1 MYKIIKHMTVRHEV
15 KGQLAKLLATEDL
28 IVESKKVETACF
40 NVHTRVL
47 TLPMWDKASNNVY
60 DALVGHEVGHAL
72 FTPDSN
78 WFEEIDIPM
87 GIVNVV
93 EDARIEKMMKRK
105 YAGLSKTFYS
115 GYHELS
121 DSDFF
126 KIQGKNLNTFNFADR
141 VNLYYKIGNYNDIPL
156 KNDREK
162 ELLSMVGATETF
174 EDVLDVSKLLHEYC
188 KQEIEDMKKEL
199 EQKMEEEEQAQ
210 MFGGSGSG
218 LGGSSDENSDEE
230 INSDTQYQVVDA
242 EEEDDESDFEDQ
254 PSSNI
259 SISQIPAAELDAA
272 IQKIEGGEGGIE
284 ISSATALDRSI
295 QNLNKSDSVQNEYFE
310 LPQVNTGHIIIDNA
324 HIHKCIEIEWS
335 EQIKNKKTHQYLE
348 SEYDPSK
355 YVLESLNDAKKD
367 FKDFKKSAQKE
378 VNYLVKEFEM
388 KKSASAYARAATSRT
403 GVLDTTKLHTYK
415 YNEDLFKKVT
425 VLPDG
430 KNHGLVFILDW
441 SGSMNSVMLDTVKQL
456 YNLIWFC
463 RKIQVP
469 FEVYAFTNCYPN
481 PNTKTSYEVKEGVAQ
496 IDGSFSLMNLLTH
509 KVNTKTLESQMENIY
524 LIAKALAWQY
534 TNYYNIPLGMGLS
547 GTPLNETL
555 VCLHEIL
562 PQFKKDNQVEKVQC
576 VILTDGEAHPL
587 RFHHEFSH
595 RWGEEC
601 EKYMGTSYIGEN
613 CILRDRKT
621 GNTYAFDDNSFTM
634 TDVLLQN
641 LRDKFTDVNFIGFR
655 ILPPREA
662 SYFAKRYVEYGD
674 ELEKIMKVWRKE
686 KSFAIK
692 KSGYHVYFGLS
703 ASALDS
709 DDSFEVK
716 EDATKTDI
724 KKAFFKS
731 LKGKKMNKKILSEFI
746 EFVA

>member
-1 MYKIIKHMTVRHEV
+1 MTVRHEV

-230 INSDTQYQVVDA
+230 INNDTQYQVVDA

-335 EQIKNKKTHQYLE
+335 EQIANKKTHQYLE

-355 YVLESLNDAKKD
+355 YVIESLNDAKKD

-524 LIAKALAWQY
+524 LIAKALAWGY

-709 DDSFEVK
+709 DDTFEVK

>member
-1 MYKIIKHMTVRHEV
+1 MTVRHEV

-218 LGGSSDENSDEE
+218 LGGSSDESSDEE
-230 INSDTQYQVVDA
+230 INNDTQYQVVDA
-242 EEEDDESDFEDQ
+242 EEDDESDFEDQ

-524 LIAKALAWQY
+524 LIAKALAWNY

-709 DDSFEVK
+709 DDTFEVK

>member
-1 MYKIIKHMTVRHEV
+1 MTVRHEV

-28 IVESKKVETACF
+28 IVESKKVDTACF

-230 INSDTQYQVVDA
+230 INNDTQYQVVDA

-324 HIHKCIEIEWS
+324 HIHKCIELEWS
-335 EQIKNKKTHQYLE
+335 DQITNKKTHQYLE

-496 IDGSFSLMNLLTH
+496 IDPSFSLMNLLTH

-709 DDSFEVK
+709 DDTFEVK

>member
-1 MYKIIKHMTVRHEV
+1 MTVRHEV

-230 INSDTQYQVVDA
+230 INNDTQYQVVDA

-324 HIHKCIEIEWS
+324 HIHKCIELEWS
-335 EQIKNKKTHQYLE
+335 EQITNKKTHQYLE

-355 YVLESLNDAKKD
+355 YVIESLNDAKKD

-709 DDSFEVK
+709 DDAFEVK

>member
-1 MYKIIKHMTVRHEV
+1 MTVRHEV

-230 INSDTQYQVVDA
+230 INTDTQYQVVDA

-324 HIHKCIEIEWS
+324 HIHKCIELEWS
-335 EQIKNKKTHQYLE
+335 EQITNKKTHQYLE

-509 KVNTKTLESQMENIY
+509 KVNSKTLESQMENIY

-709 DDSFEVK
+709 DDTFEVK

>member
-1 MYKIIKHMTVRHEV
+1 MTVRHEV

-230 INSDTQYQVVDA
+230 INNDTQYQVVDA

-355 YVLESLNDAKKD
+355 YVLESLNDARKD

-709 DDSFEVK
+709 DDAFEVK

>member
-1 MYKIIKHMTVRHEV
+1 MTVRHEV

-230 INSDTQYQVVDA
+230 INNDTQYQVVDA

-355 YVLESLNDAKKD
+355 YVIESLNDARKD

-709 DDSFEVK
+709 DDAFEVK

>member
-1 MYKIIKHMTVRHEV
+1 MTVRHEV

-141 VNLYYKIGNYNDIPL
+141 VNLYYKIGNYVDIPL

-230 INSDTQYQVVDA
+230 INNDTQYQVVDA

-310 LPQVNTGHIIIDNA
+310 LPQVNVGHIIIDNA
-324 HIHKCIEIEWS
+324 HIHKCIELEWS
-335 EQIKNKKTHQYLE
+335 DQITNKKTHQYLE

-562 PQFKKDNQVEKVQC
+562 PQFKKDNKVEKVQC

-709 DDSFEVK
+709 DDTFEVK

>member
-1 MYKIIKHMTVRHEV
+1 MTVRHEV

-230 INSDTQYQVVDA
+230 INNDTQYQAVDA

-355 YVLESLNDAKKD
+355 YVIESLNDARKD

-463 RKIQVP
+463 RKIQVT

-709 DDSFEVK
+709 DDTFEVK

>member
-1 MYKIIKHMTVRHEV
+1 MTVRHEV

-141 VNLYYKIGNYNDIPL
+141 VNLYYKIGNYNDIPI

-230 INSDTQYQVVDA
+230 INNDTQYQVVDA

-324 HIHKCIEIEWS
+324 HIHKCIELEWS
-335 EQIKNKKTHQYLE
+335 DQITNKKTHQYLE

-355 YVLESLNDAKKD
+355 YVIESLNDARKD

-709 DDSFEVK
+709 DDAFEVK

>member
-1 MYKIIKHMTVRHEV
+1 MTVRHEV

-230 INSDTQYQVVDA
+230 INNDTQYQVVDA

-324 HIHKCIEIEWS
+324 HIHKCIELEWS
-335 EQIKNKKTHQYLE
+335 EQITNKKTHQYLE

-355 YVLESLNDAKKD
+355 YVIESLNDAKKD

-731 LKGKKMNKKILSEFI
+731 VKGKKMNKKILSEFI

>member
-1 MYKIIKHMTVRHEV
+1 MTVRHEV

-230 INSDTQYQVVDA
+230 INNDTQYQVVDA

-335 EQIKNKKTHQYLE
+335 EQITNKKTHQYLE

-709 DDSFEVK
+709 DDTFEVK

>member
-1 MYKIIKHMTVRHEV
+1 MTVRHEV

-230 INSDTQYQVVDA
+230 INNDTQYQVVDA

-324 HIHKCIEIEWS
+324 HIHKSIELEWND
-335 EQIKNKKTHQYLE
+335 QITNKKTHQYLE

-524 LIAKALAWQY
+524 LIAKALAWDY

-709 DDSFEVK
+709 DDTFEVK

>member
-1 MYKIIKHMTVRHEV
+1 MTVRHEV

-174 EDVLDVSKLLHEYC
+174 EDVLDVSKILHEYC

-230 INSDTQYQVVDA
+230 INNDTQYQVVDA

-324 HIHKCIEIEWS
+324 HIHKCIELEWND
-335 EQIKNKKTHQYLE
+335 QITNKKTHQYLE

-355 YVLESLNDAKKD
+355 YVLESLNDARKD

-469 FEVYAFTNCYPN
+469 FEGYAFTNCYPN

-709 DDSFEVK
+709 DDAFEVK

>member
-1 MYKIIKHMTVRHEV
+1 MTVRHEV

-28 IVESKKVETACF
+28 IVESKKVETASF

-78 WFEEIDIPM
+78 WFEKLNIPM

-105 YAGLSKTFYS
+105 YAGLSKTFYT

-126 KIQGKNLNTFNFADR
+126 QIEGKDLDVFNFADR
-141 VNLYYKIGNYNDIPL
+141 VNLYFKIGNYNDIPF
-156 KNDREK
+156 KNDREN
-162 ELLSMVGATETF
+162 ELVSMVGSTETF
-174 EDVLDVSKLLHEYC
+174 DDVLKVSKLVHDYC

-199 EQKMEEEEQAQ
+199 EQMREEEAK
-210 MFGGSGSG
+210 MFGGMD
-218 LGGSSDENSDEE
+218 GGSSDEDSDQE
-230 INSDTQYQVVDA
+230 INNDTEYQTVDGG
-242 EEEDDESDFEDQ
+242 DESEDENQ
-254 PSSNI
+254 SSSNI
-259 SISQIPAAELDAA
+259 SISQIPSEELDAA
-272 IQKIEGGEGGIE
+272 IQKIENGEGGIDV
-284 ISSATALDRSI
+284 SSATALDRSI

-310 LPQVNTGHIIIDNA
+310 LPKVSVDHIIIDNA
-324 HIHKCIEIEWS
+324 HIHKSIVNEWN
-335 EQIKNKKTHQYLE
+335 EQIQRRESNKYT
-348 SEYDPSK
+348 DPDCDIAQ
-355 YVLESLNDAKKD
+355 LTRDSLNGARKE
-367 FKDFKKSAQKE
+367 FKDFKRSAQKE

-403 GVLDTTKLHTYK
+403 GILDTTKLHTFR

-425 VLPDG
+425 TLPDG

-441 SGSMNSVMLDTVKQL
+441 SGSMNSVMLDTIKQL

-463 RKIQVP
+463 RKIQIP

-481 PNTKTSYEVKEGVAQ
+481 PNVETSYQVKEGVAQ
-496 IDGSFSLMNLLTH
+496 LDESFSLMNLLTH
-509 KVNTKTLESQMENIY
+509 KVNSKTLESQMENIY
-524 LIAKALAWQY
+524 LVARAVSWSFS
-534 TNYYNIPLGMGLS
+534 NYYNVPLGMGLS

-562 PQFKKDNQVEKVQC
+562 PQFKRENKLEKVQC

-587 RFHHEFSH
+587 RFHREFT
-595 RWGEEC
+595 RTWNDQC
-601 EKYMGTSYIGEN
+601 DTYMGTSYVGDN

-621 GNTYAFDDNSFTM
+621 GHTYTFDSNVFSM

-641 LRDKFTDVNFIGFR
+641 LRDKFSDVNFIGFR

-662 SYFAKRYVEYGD
+662 SYFARRYMGYGD
-674 ELEKIMKVWRKE
+674 ELEKTMKVWRKE
-686 KSFAIK
+686 KAFAIK

-703 ASALDS
+703 AQALDS
-709 DDSFEVK
+709 DGSFEVK

-724 KKAFFKS
+724 KRAFFKS

>member
-1 MYKIIKHMTVRHEV
+1 MTVRHEV

-230 INSDTQYQVVDA
+230 INNDTQYQVVDA

-324 HIHKCIEIEWS
+324 HIHKCIELEWND
-335 EQIKNKKTHQYLE
+335 QITNKKTHQYLE

-355 YVLESLNDAKKD
+355 YVLESLNDARKD

-709 DDSFEVK
+709 DETFEVK

>member
-1 MYKIIKHMTVRHEV
+1 MTVRHEV

-230 INSDTQYQVVDA
+230 INNDTQYQVVDA

-310 LPQVNTGHIIIDNA
+310 LPQVNVGHIIIDNA
-324 HIHKCIEIEWS
+324 HIHKCIELEWND
-335 EQIKNKKTHQYLE
+335 QITNKKTHQYLE

-388 KKSASAYARAATSRT
+388 KKSASAYARAATSST

-415 YNEDLFKKVT
+415 YSEDLFKKVT

-709 DDSFEVK
+709 DDTFEVK

>member
-1 MYKIIKHMTVRHEV
+1 MTVRHEV

-230 INSDTQYQVVDA
+230 INNDTQYQVVDA

-324 HIHKCIEIEWS
+324 HIHKCIELEWS
-335 EQIKNKKTHQYLE
+335 EQITNKKTHQYLE

-355 YVLESLNDAKKD
+355 YVIESLNDARKD

-524 LIAKALAWQY
+524 LIAKALAWRY

-709 DDSFEVK
+709 DDTFEVK

>member
-1 MYKIIKHMTVRHEV
+1 MTVRHEV

-141 VNLYYKIGNYNDIPL
+141 VNLYFKIGNYNDIPL

-230 INSDTQYQVVDA
+230 INNDTQYQVVDA

-324 HIHKCIEIEWS
+324 HIHKCIELEWS
-335 EQIKNKKTHQYLE
+335 EQITNKKTHQYLE

-709 DDSFEVK
+709 DDAFEVK

>member
-1 MYKIIKHMTVRHEV
+1 MTVRHEV

-230 INSDTQYQVVDA
+230 INNDTQYQVVDA

-324 HIHKCIEIEWS
+324 HIHKCIELEWS
-335 EQIKNKKTHQYLE
+335 EQITNKKTHQYLE

-355 YVLESLNDAKKD
+355 YVIESLNDAKKD

-524 LIAKALAWQY
+524 LIAKALAWGY

-709 DDSFEVK
+709 DDTFEVK

>member
-1 MYKIIKHMTVRHEV
+1 MTVRHEV

-230 INSDTQYQVVDA
+230 INNDTQYQVVDA

-496 IDGSFSLMNLLTH
+496 IDSSFSLMNLLTH

-562 PQFKKDNQVEKVQC
+562 PQFKKDNKVEKVQC

-709 DDSFEVK
+709 DDTFEVK
-716 EDATKTDI
+716 EDATKSDI

>member
-1 MYKIIKHMTVRHEV
+1 MTVRHEV

-230 INSDTQYQVVDA
+230 INNDTQYQAVDA

-284 ISSATALDRSI
+284 ISSATELDRSI

-355 YVLESLNDAKKD
+355 YVLESLNDARKD

-709 DDSFEVK
+709 DDTFEVK

>member
-1 MYKIIKHMTVRHEV
+1 MTVRHEV

-230 INSDTQYQVVDA
+230 INNDTQYQVVDA

-284 ISSATALDRSI
+284 ISSATELDRSI
-295 QNLNKSDSVQNEYFE
+295 QNLNRSDSVQNEYFE

-324 HIHKCIEIEWS
+324 HIHKCIELEWND
-335 EQIKNKKTHQYLE
+335 QITNKKTHQYLE

-355 YVLESLNDAKKD
+355 YVLESLNDARKD

-709 DDSFEVK
+709 DDAFEVK

>member
-1 MYKIIKHMTVRHEV
+1 MTVRHEV

-28 IVESKKVETACF
+28 IVESKKVETASF

-78 WFEEIDIPM
+78 WFEKLNIPM

-105 YAGLSKTFYS
+105 YAGLSKTFYT

-126 KIQGKNLNTFNFADR
+126 QIEGKDLDMFNFADR
-141 VNLYYKIGNYNDIPL
+141 VNLYFKIGNYNDIPF
-156 KNDREK
+156 KNDREN
-162 ELLSMVGATETF
+162 ELVSMVGSTETF
-174 EDVLDVSKLLHEYC
+174 DDVLKVSKLVHDYC
-188 KQEIEDMKKEL
+188 KQEIEDMKEEL
-199 EQKMEEEEQAQ
+199 EQMREEEAK
-210 MFGGSGSG
+210 MFGGMD
-218 LGGSSDENSDEE
+218 GGSSDEDSDQE
-230 INSDTQYQVVDA
+230 INNDTEYQTVDGG
-242 EEEDDESDFEDQ
+242 DESEDENQ
-254 PSSNI
+254 SSSNI
-259 SISQIPAAELDAA
+259 SISQIPSEELDAA
-272 IQKIEGGEGGIE
+272 IQKIENGEGGIDV
-284 ISSATALDRSI
+284 SSATALDRSI

-310 LPQVNTGHIIIDNA
+310 LPKVSTDHIIIDNA
-324 HIHKCIEIEWS
+324 HIHRSIVNEWND
-335 EQIKNKKTHQYLE
+335 QIQKKETNKYT
-348 SEYDPSK
+348 DPNCDIAQLTRDSMDVARK
-355 YVLESLNDAKKD
+355 E

-403 GVLDTTKLHTYK
+403 GVLDTTKLHTFR

-425 VLPDG
+425 TLPDG

-441 SGSMNSVMLDTVKQL
+441 SGSMNSVMLDTIKQL

-463 RKIQVP
+463 RKIQIP

-481 PNTKTSYEVKEGVAQ
+481 PNFQASYEVKEGVAQ
-496 IDGSFSLMNLLTH
+496 LDDNFSLMNLLTH
-509 KVNTKTLESQMENIY
+509 KVNSKTLESQMENIY
-524 LIAKALAWQY
+524 LVAKAVSWTY
-534 TNYYNIPLGMGLS
+534 SNYYNVPLGMGLS

-562 PQFKKDNQVEKVQC
+562 PQFKRENKLEKVQC

-587 RFHHEFSH
+587 RFHREFT
-595 RWGEEC
+595 RTWNDQC
-601 EKYMGTSYIGEN
+601 DTYMGTSYVGDN

-621 GNTYAFDDNSFTM
+621 GHTYTFDSNVFSM

-641 LRDKFTDVNFIGFR
+641 LRDKFSDVNFIGFR

-662 SYFAKRYVEYGD
+662 SYFARRYMGYGD
-674 ELEKIMKVWRKE
+674 ELEKTMKVWRKE
-686 KSFAIK
+686 KAFAIK

-703 ASALDS
+703 AQALDS
-709 DDSFEVK
+709 DGSFEVK

-724 KKAFFKS
+724 KRAFFKS

>member
-1 MYKIIKHMTVRHEV
+1 MTVRHEV

-230 INSDTQYQVVDA
+230 INNDTQYQVVDA

-324 HIHKCIEIEWS
+324 HIHKCIELEWS
-335 EQIKNKKTHQYLE
+335 EQITNKKTHQYLE

-355 YVLESLNDAKKD
+355 YVIESLNDAKKD

-481 PNTKTSYEVKEGVAQ
+481 PNTKTSYEIKEGVAQ

-709 DDSFEVK
+709 DDAFEVK

>member
-1 MYKIIKHMTVRHEV
+1 MTVRHEV

-230 INSDTQYQVVDA
+230 INNDTQYQVVDA

-324 HIHKCIEIEWS
+324 HIHKCIELEWS
-335 EQIKNKKTHQYLE
+335 EQITNKKTHQYLE

-621 GNTYAFDDNSFTM
+621 GNTYAFDDNSFTL

-709 DDSFEVK
+709 DDTFEVK

>member
-1 MYKIIKHMTVRHEV
+1 MTVRHEV

-230 INSDTQYQVVDA
+230 INNDTQYQVVDA

-284 ISSATALDRSI
+284 ISSATELDRSI
-295 QNLNKSDSVQNEYFE
+295 QNLNRSDSVQNEYFE

-324 HIHKCIEIEWS
+324 HIHKCIELEWS
-335 EQIKNKKTHQYLE
+335 DQITNKKTHQYLE

-524 LIAKALAWQY
+524 LIAKALAWNY

-709 DDSFEVK
+709 DDTFEVK

>member
-1 MYKIIKHMTVRHEV
+1 MTVRHEV

-199 EQKMEEEEQAQ
+199 EQRMEEEEQAQ

-230 INSDTQYQVVDA
+230 INNDTQYQVVDA
-242 EEEDDESDFEDQ
+242 EEDDESDFEDQ

-324 HIHKCIEIEWS
+324 HIHKCIELEWS
-335 EQIKNKKTHQYLE
+335 EQITNKKTHQYLE

-355 YVLESLNDAKKD
+355 YVIESLNDAKKD

-709 DDSFEVK
+709 DDTFEVK

>member
-1 MYKIIKHMTVRHEV
+1 MTVRHEV

-230 INSDTQYQVVDA
+230 INNDTQYQVVDA

-284 ISSATALDRSI
+284 ISSATELDRSI
-295 QNLNKSDSVQNEYFE
+295 QNLNRSDSVQNEYFE

-709 DDSFEVK
+709 DDAFEVK

>member
-1 MYKIIKHMTVRHEV
+1 MTVRHEV

-121 DSDFF
+121 DSDFV
-126 KIQGKNLNTFNFADR
+126 KIEGKNLNTFNFADR

-230 INSDTQYQVVDA
+230 INNDTQYQVVDG

-324 HIHKCIEIEWS
+324 HIHKCIELEWS

-355 YVLESLNDAKKD
+355 YVLESLNDARKD

-709 DDSFEVK
+709 DDTFEVK

>member
-1 MYKIIKHMTVRHEV
+1 MTVRHEV

-199 EQKMEEEEQAQ
+199 EQKIEEEAQ

-230 INSDTQYQVVDA
+230 INNDTQYQVVDA

-324 HIHKCIEIEWS
+324 HIHKCIELEWS
-335 EQIKNKKTHQYLE
+335 EQITNKKTHQYLE

-355 YVLESLNDAKKD
+355 YVLESLNEAKKD

-441 SGSMNSVMLDTVKQL
+441 SGSMNQVMLDTVKQL

-562 PQFKKDNQVEKVQC
+562 PQFKKDNKVEKVQC

-709 DDSFEVK
+709 DDTFEVK

>member
-1 MYKIIKHMTVRHEV
+1 MTVRHEV

-230 INSDTQYQVVDA
+230 INNDTQYQVVDA

-324 HIHKCIEIEWS
+324 HIHKCIELEWS
-335 EQIKNKKTHQYLE
+335 DQITNKKTHQYLE
-348 SEYDPSK
+348 SQYDPSK
-355 YVLESLNDAKKD
+355 YVLESLNDARKD

-709 DDSFEVK
+709 DDTFEVK

>member
-1 MYKIIKHMTVRHEV
+1 MTVRHEV

-230 INSDTQYQVVDA
+230 INNDTQYQAVDA

-284 ISSATALDRSI
+284 ISSATELDRSI
-295 QNLNKSDSVQNEYFE
+295 QNLNRSDSVQNEYFE

-335 EQIKNKKTHQYLE
+335 EQITNKKTHQYLE

-355 YVLESLNDAKKD
+355 YVLESLNDARKD

-709 DDSFEVK
+709 DDTFEVK

>member
-1 MYKIIKHMTVRHEV
+1 MTVRHEV

-230 INSDTQYQVVDA
+230 INNDTQYQVVDA

-284 ISSATALDRSI
+284 ISSATELDRSI
-295 QNLNKSDSVQNEYFE
+295 QNLNRSDSVQNEYFE

-324 HIHKCIEIEWS
+324 HIHKCIELEWND
-335 EQIKNKKTHQYLE
+335 QIANKKTHQYLE

-355 YVLESLNDAKKD
+355 YVLESLNDARKD

-709 DDSFEVK
+709 DDTFEVK

>member
-1 MYKIIKHMTVRHEV
+1 MTVRHEV

-210 MFGGSGSG
+210 MFGASGSG

-230 INSDTQYQVVDA
+230 INNDTQYQVVDA

-284 ISSATALDRSI
+284 ISSATELDRSI
-295 QNLNKSDSVQNEYFE
+295 QNLNRSDSVQNEYFE

-324 HIHKCIEIEWS
+324 HIHKCIELEWND
-335 EQIKNKKTHQYLE
+335 QITNKKTHQYLE

-355 YVLESLNDAKKD
+355 YVIESLNDARKD

-709 DDSFEVK
+709 DDTFEVK

>member
-1 MYKIIKHMTVRHEV
+1 MTVRHEV

-230 INSDTQYQVVDA
+230 INNDTQYQVVDA

-355 YVLESLNDAKKD
+355 YVLESLNDAKRD

-496 IDGSFSLMNLLTH
+496 IDSSFSLMNLLTH

-562 PQFKKDNQVEKVQC
+562 PQFKKDNKVEKVQC

-709 DDSFEVK
+709 DDTFEVK
-716 EDATKTDI
+716 EDATKSDI